1 MIRAWL
7 DMSLAGIFLSLI
19 GLYFGFTLCLA
30 LIVFRSPLKKHVM
43 SVNGVVAP
51 FFGSVA
57 ILFALLTGFLANDV
71 SERNR
76 RAPRAVETEAGE
88 IHNLHTLSVASVSD
102 MQSIR
107 KAIRTYV
114 ASVVTDEW
122 PLLDKGQTS
131 PVTATAYDELLHE
144 VSVPSI
150 GKASGTAVQSAMLGS
165 ALRIGTTRYERIAIS
180 SDHTNDLKWLVVIL
194 LGLFT
199 QVAIAVVHLE
209 RPRAFAASMIVF
221 SSAVIVTLGIIA
233 LQEYPFNGAFRVS
246 PTPIGQLL
254 SLPETVPPRPLN

>member
-7 DMSLAGIFLSLI
+7 DLSTPGIFAALI
-19 GLYFGFTLCLA
+19 ILYFGFSLSLA
-30 LIVFRSPLKKHVM
+30 LIAFRSRLAKPVM
-43 SVNGVVAP
+43 SLTGVVAP

-76 RAPRAVETEAGE
+76 RAHRAVETEAGE

-107 KAIRTYV
+107 TAIRAYV
-114 ASVVTDEW
+114 TSVVRDEW
-122 PLLDKGQTS
+122 PAMDKGRDS
-131 PVTATAYDELLHE
+131 PLTAAFYDDLLRE
-144 VSVPSI
+144 VSNPSI
-150 GKASGTAVQSAMLGS
+150 AKASGPAVHSALLAD
-165 ALRIGTTRYERIAIS
+165 ALRIGNSRNERVAIS
-180 SDHTNDLKWLVVIL
+180 TDHTNDLKWLVVIL
-194 LGLFT
+194 LALFT
-199 QVAIAVVHLE
+199 QAAIALVHLE

-221 SSAVIVTLGIIA
+221 SSAVVVTLGIIA
-233 LQEYPFNGAFRVS
+233 MQEYPFNGAFHVS
-246 PTPIGQLL
+246 PAPLEQLL